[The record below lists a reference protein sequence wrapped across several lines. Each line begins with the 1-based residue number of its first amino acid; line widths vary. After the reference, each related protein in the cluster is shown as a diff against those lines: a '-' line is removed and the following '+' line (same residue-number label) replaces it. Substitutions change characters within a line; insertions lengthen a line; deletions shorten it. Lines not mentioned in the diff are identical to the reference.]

1 MEEIMPA
8 FMQKTKGV
16 KWEKIGKFI
25 DIDDEKLKGVS
36 ALKQAEVSILFDSR
50 QCENIGS
57 VLERWPKVTFNWHYE
72 CDEIFYIVEGGPIR
86 VTCEGKVLEGGAG
99 DIFLFTRGTD
109 LRFEIFGELIGLTVH
124 YPKFEEIYQRY
135 KKRAEGE

>member
-1 MEEIMPA
+1 MPA

-16 KWEKIGKFI
+16 KWKKVGKFI
-25 DIDDEKLKGVS
+25 DIDDSKLEGVS

-50 QCENIGS
+50 HCENIGS

-72 CDEIFYIVEGGPIR
+72 CDEIFYIIEGGPMR
-86 VTCEGKVLEGGAG
+86 VTCEGKVMEGRAG

-109 LRFEIFGELIGLTVH
+109 LKFEILGELVGLTVH

-135 KKRAEGE
+135 KRRAERK

>member
-1 MEEIMPA
+1 MPA

-25 DIDDEKLKGVS
+25 DIDNAKLEGVS

-50 QCENIGS
+50 HCENIGS

-86 VTCEGKVLEGGAG
+86 VTCEGKILEGGAG
-99 DIFLFTRGTD
+99 DIFLFNRGTD
-109 LRFEIFGELIGLTVH
+109 LTFEILGELVGLTVH
-124 YPKFEEIYQRY
+124 FPKFEEIYQRY
-135 KKRAEGE
+135 KNRAER

>member
-1 MEEIMPA
+1 MPA

-25 DIDDEKLKGVS
+25 DIDNAKLEGVS

-50 QCENIGS
+50 HCENIGS
-57 VLERWPKVTFNWHYE
+57 VLERWPKVAFNWHYE

-86 VTCEGKVLEGGAG
+86 VTCEGKILEGGAG
-99 DIFLFTRGTD
+99 DIFLFNRGTD
-109 LRFEIFGELIGLTVH
+109 LTFEILGELVGLTVH
-124 YPKFEEIYQRY
+124 FPKFEEIYQRY
-135 KKRAEGE
+135 KNRAERV

>member
-1 MEEIMPA
+1 MPA

-25 DIDDEKLKGVS
+25 DIDNAKLEGVS

-50 QCENIGS
+50 HCENIGS

-86 VTCEGKVLEGGAG
+86 VTCEGKILEGGAG
-99 DIFLFTRGTD
+99 DIFLFNRGTD
-109 LRFEIFGELIGLTVH
+109 LTFEILGELVGLTVH
-124 YPKFEEIYQRY
+124 FPKFEEIYQRY
-135 KKRAEGE
+135 KNRAERV